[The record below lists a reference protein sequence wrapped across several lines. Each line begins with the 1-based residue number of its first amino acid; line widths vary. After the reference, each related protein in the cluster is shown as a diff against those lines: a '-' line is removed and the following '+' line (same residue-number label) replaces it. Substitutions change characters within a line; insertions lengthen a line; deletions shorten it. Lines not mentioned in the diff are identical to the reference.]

1 MNKIIKYFLFG
12 SAVLLFQ
19 LNLFGQTID
28 SLKLALKTAKH
39 DTVRCTI
46 LSALAETANE
56 NEWPVFNEQL
66 RVLTK
71 KNADLLAASHPLK
84 KFYLK
89 LHAFALNNFGYLY
102 DEKGDITKA
111 LDYYFR
117 SIKIHEELGNKSG
130 IASSLN
136 NIGFIY
142 KKQGDIQKALEYY
155 HKSLK
160 IKEEIG
166 DKKGV
171 SKSLNNFGSL
181 YKDQGDLSKA
191 LEYYEKSL
199 KILLETQD
207 KRAIATLINN
217 IGTIYNSKEDLP
229 KALDYCQQSLK
240 LREEDGDKSGI
251 ANSLSTLANIYKKQG
266 NITKAIEY
274 HQKSLIIYEEIGEK
288 KGEATSIINLA
299 NMLAKGNQ
307 LNNALLYANKAMKIS
322 KDLGFPEHI
331 YRSAKV
337 IKTIYQKQNKFK
349 DAFEMFEL
357 EIKMRDSINNQETQK
372 ATVKKQIQYKYE
384 KLAFQDSVAHAKENE
399 IKNAEIAKQTAEVK
413 NKKNQQYGLF
423 GGLVLVMVFAGFIFN
438 RFKVTQ
444 KQKHIIEIKE
454 KETQHQKHII
464 EEKHKEITDSI
475 NYAERIQRSFI
486 ATKEMLDENLNDY
499 FVYFL
504 PKDVVSGD
512 FYWAG
517 KLNNGNFALVTADS
531 TGHGVPGAIMSLLNI
546 TSLEKAIENYTE
558 PSEIL
563 NSTRKTII
571 ERLKKDGSP
580 GGGKD
585 GMDASLT
592 VYDFKNNKLIIA
604 AANNPIWIVR
614 GRKDEAEV
622 IEIKPDKM
630 PVGKHDKD
638 TVSFTQ
644 QEIQLQS
651 GDVVYTLTDGFP
663 DQFGG
668 KKGKKFMTKNL
679 KELLSANAH
688 LPMNEQKQILEK
700 TFTNWIDNL
709 EQVDDVTL
717 IGVRV

>member
-1 MNKIIKYFLFG
+1 MNKILKYFLF
-12 SAVLLFQ
+12 SLAVLLLQ
-19 LNLFGQTID
+19 LNLLAQNTD
-28 SLKLALKTAKH
+28 SLKLALKNAKH
-39 DTVRCTI
+39 DTVRCNI
-46 LSALAETANE
+46 LAALSESVNFDELPA
-56 NEWPVFNEQL
+56 FNEQL
-66 RVLTK
+66 MVLTK
-71 KNADLLAASHPLK
+71 KNADLLAPGNPLK

-89 LHAFALNNFGYLY
+89 LYAFALNNFGFFY
-102 DEKGDITKA
+102 DEKGDIPKA
-111 LDYYFR
+111 LNYYLR

-181 YKDQGDLSKA
+181 YKDQGDLTKA

-217 IGTIYNSKEDLP
+217 IATIYNSKDDLL

-299 NMLAKGNQ
+299 NMLAKDNQ

-322 KDLGFPEHI
+322 KELGFPEHI

-337 IKTIYQKQNKFK
+337 IKTVFQKQNKFK
-349 DAFEMFEL
+349 EAFEMFEL

-372 ATVKKQIQYKYE
+372 AAIKKQLQYKYE
-384 KLAFQDSVAHAKENE
+384 KLALQDSVAHAKENE
-399 IKNAEIAKQTAEVK
+399 IKNAEIAKQTAEVE
-413 NKKNQQYGLF
+413 NKKNQQYALY
-423 GGLVLVMVFAGFIFN
+423 GGLALVMVFAGFMFN

-444 KQKHIIEIKE
+444 KQKQIIEIKE

-486 ATKEMLDENLNDY
+486 ATKEILHENLNDY

-504 PKDVVSGD
+504 PKDIVSGD
-512 FYWAG
+512 FYWAS

-580 GGGKD
+580 EGGKD

-614 GRKDEAEV
+614 GVEV
-622 IEIKPDKM
+622 IEVKPDKM

-638 TVSFTQ
+638 TISFTQ
-644 QEIQLQS
+644 QEVQLQS

-668 KKGKKFMTKNL
+668 EKGKKFMSKTL
-679 KELLSANAH
+679 KSLLLSNSH
-688 LPMNEQKQILEK
+688 LPMLQQKQILEK
-700 TFTNWIDNL
+700 TFIDWVGNN